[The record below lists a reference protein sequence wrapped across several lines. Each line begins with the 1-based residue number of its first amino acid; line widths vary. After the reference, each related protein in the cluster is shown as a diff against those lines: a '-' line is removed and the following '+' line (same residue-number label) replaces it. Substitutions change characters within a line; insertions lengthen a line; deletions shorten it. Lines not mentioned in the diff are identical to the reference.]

1 MHSISRRRLPSRQRR
16 RLHAPSTLSL
26 LSNQTITLKPYSQV
40 LQIRLR
46 ELAAQAAQ
54 RSIRSALTHTR
65 LGWCV
70 HTEVARAYEGTKRKV
85 AKAQQHEAAMQASQH
100 ADGWGDRR
108 AYGAG
113 PVCQEDPVAS
123 LAAGRRI
130 YIRRGRGL
138 HRRPALVTACLT
150 PGFDV
155 TRGFENF
162 RAGL

>member
-1 MHSISRRRLPSRQRR
+1 M
-16 RLHAPSTLSL
+16 
-26 LSNQTITLKPYSQV
+26 
-40 LQIRLR
+40 
-46 ELAAQAAQ
+46 
-54 RSIRSALTHTR
+54 
-65 LGWCV
+65 
-70 HTEVARAYEGTKRKV
+70 ARAYRGTKRKV

-130 YIRRGRGL
+130 YRCRGRGL
-138 HRRPALVTACLT
+138 QRRLAPVTTVQT

-155 TRGFENF
+155 TPGLKNF
-162 RAGL
+162 AREL